1 MYYFEE
7 DYKIMDYSIYSL
19 INGLAGRIVLLDKIM
34 VFIAQ
39 DFQYLFAITLLLLWF
54 KKDTKEKVEANRKV
68 AILAMMTMLIA
79 VAINHIIGF
88 VYFRPRPYTLH
99 AAHLL
104 VRPSVDPSFPSDHA
118 TFAFALALPILVVNK
133 YFGRIMIVMS
143 LLLCFSRV
151 YVGIHYPLDV
161 VGGAIIAYAAYKA
174 IHKFPKYFDYIT
186 DFVLKIWEMI
196 VFRIEGLKRT

>member
-7 DYKIMDYSIYSL
+7 DYKIMDYTIYSL
-19 INGLAGRIVLLDKIM
+19 INGLAGKFVALDNTM

-39 DFQYLFAITLLLLWF
+39 NFQYLFAITLLLLWF
-54 KKDTKEKVEANRKV
+54 KKDTKEKVAANRKV
-68 AILAMMTMLIA
+68 AIIAMMTMLIA
-79 VAINHIIGF
+79 VGINHIIAL

-104 VRPSVDPSFPSDHA
+104 VNPSVDPSFPSDHA
-118 TFAFALALPILVVNK
+118 TFAFALTLPILVVNK

-151 YVGIHYPLDV
+151 FVGIHYPLDI
-161 VGGAIIAYAAYKA
+161 VGGAIIAYITYKA
-174 IHKFPKYFDYIT
+174 ILKFPKYFDYIAC
-186 DFVLKIWEMI
+186 FVLKIWDMI
-196 VFRIEGLKRT
+196 VFRIERLKRK